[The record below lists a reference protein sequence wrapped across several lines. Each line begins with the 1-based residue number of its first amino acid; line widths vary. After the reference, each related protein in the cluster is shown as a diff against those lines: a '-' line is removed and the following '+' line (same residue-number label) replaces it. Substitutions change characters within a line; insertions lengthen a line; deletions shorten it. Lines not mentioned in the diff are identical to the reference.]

1 MTLRGVNCDPTN
13 PAGGPDVGVL
23 KTLGFNA
30 ARVVNKAPAAEQY
43 AAACKKAGLF
53 VMDAITH
60 EADGQ
65 LLANADLHEIR
76 NEIDIA
82 SPSSEGIIPPADYK
96 QEVIAYAG
104 SNPGLKFV
112 LGSLAAGDYSASY
125 LRSILP
131 VLQDPNLA
139 NVIGFSLHPYGKAL
153 NEAKTLIAAHQ
164 QACRDVLGREL
175 QVFITEWNRP
185 PGEIPGYDWWL
196 RQNTAGAWW
205 FCWSDGMVP
214 GFGLV
219 KPELAAFK
227 PFLSGSAASPPTT
240 PPTTPV
246 LRQWQSGNFWA
257 GRPYGPPIA
266 IVIHTE
272 AGSEAGTQSEFT
284 NNASQVSA
292 HFGVGLD
299 GRADQFV
306 QLVDS
311 AWANGIREAGNSWDT
326 RGLPNVNPNFL
337 SVSIET
343 EDLGNNSQP
352 VTDAQYASVL
362 AIGRLA
368 LATFPSSLTWLLRHA
383 DISPSTRAHCP
394 GDRWMASGRFQ
405 QLAHELGLQTFG

>member
-1 MTLRGVNCDPTN
+1 MTLRGINCDPSTQ
-13 PAGGPDVGVL
+13 AGGPDAGVL
-23 KTLGFNA
+23 KALAFNA
-30 ARVVNKAPAAEQY
+30 VRVVNKAPVAEQY
-43 AAACKKAGLF
+43 ASACRKAGLF
-53 VMDAITH
+53 VLDAITH
-60 EADGQ
+60 EANGQ

-82 SPSSEGIIPPADYK
+82 SPASEGIIPPDAYK

-131 VLQDPNLA
+131 VLHDPNLA
-139 NVIGFSLHPYGKAL
+139 NVVGFSLHPYGKTLAD
-153 NEAKTLIAAHQ
+153 ARTLIASHQ
-164 QACRDVLGREL
+164 QACREVLGREL

-185 PGEIPGYDWWL
+185 ASEIAGYDWWL

-205 FCWSDGMVP
+205 FCWSEAMVP

-227 PFLSGSAASPPTT
+227 PFLSGAAPAPPIA
-240 PPTTPV
+240 PV
-246 LRQWQSGNFWA
+246 LHQWQSGNFWA

-266 IVIHTE
+266 IVVHTE
-272 AGSEAGTQSEFT
+272 AGTEAGTESEFAD
-284 NNASQVSA
+284 NASQVSA
-292 HFGVGLD
+292 HFGVALD

-311 AWANGIREAGNSWDT
+311 AWANGIREPGNNWDA

-343 EDLGNNSQP
+343 EDLDNNSQP
-352 VTDAQYASVL
+352 VTDTQYASVL
-362 AIGRLA
+362 AVGRLA
-368 LATFPSSLTWLLRHA
+368 LALYPSITWLLRHA
-383 DISPSTRAHCP
+383 DISPATRGHCP
-394 GDRWMASGRFQ
+394 GDRWLASGRFQ
-405 QLAHELGLQTFG
+405 QLARELGLQTFG